1 MTAPQPE
8 PVFPHGAQPGGASG
22 AVDDRW
28 AHARDQRFARFFG
41 RRLADAELCG
51 SAAERRTAADV
62 TNLFEEW
69 LALRE
74 AAGCGGEAD
83 GDGDGLCDREQNA
96 TANALGW
103 LLRWVAFMEWA
114 GHPQW
119 ELGFHPA
126 AYRAP
131 LDHCFDAADTGC

>member
-8 PVFPHGAQPGGASG
+8 PAFPYRAQPGGA
-22 AVDDRW
+22 AEAADDRW
-28 AHARDQRFARFFG
+28 AYARDQRFARFFG
-41 RRLADAELCG
+41 GRLADAELCG
-51 SAAERRTAADV
+51 SAAERRTAADI
-62 TNLFEEW
+62 TDLFREW
-69 LALRE
+69 LTLRE
-74 AAGCGGEAD
+74 VAGGE
-83 GDGDGLCDREQNA
+83 GGCEQDA
-96 TANALGW
+96 TTNALGW

-131 LDHCFDAADTGC
+131 LDHLFDAADIGC

>member
-8 PVFPHGAQPGGASG
+8 PALPYRAQADR
-22 AVDDRW
+22 AYEAADDRW

-41 RRLADAELCG
+41 GRLADAELCG
-51 SAAERRTAADV
+51 NAAERRTAASA
-62 TNLFEEW
+62 TELFEEW

-74 AAGCGGEAD
+74 MTGGE
-83 GDGDGLCDREQNA
+83 GDAEQNA

-114 GHPQW
+114 GHSQW

-126 AYRAP
+126 AYHAP
-131 LDHCFDAADTGC
+131 LDHFFDAADSGR